1 MPKKIYTKKTNRK
14 TTRRNK
20 VKTAKSSI
28 QKRYKG
34 HNGYKGDKGHNGYK
48 GDKGHNGYKGEK
60 RNAYAK
66 GPDSSAMVNCCMCGK
81 EIRKEDGLIPS
92 KCLMK
97 NGAIRGHRICQEC
110 WWSKFAKEGVNHNCP
125 GCEKGLPLN
134 GPPLDKNEIVDL
146 TMDD

>member
-1 MPKKIYTKKTNRK
+1 MPKKILTKKTNRK

-34 HNGYKGDKGHNGYK
+34 HNGYKGQKGHK
-48 GDKGHNGYKGEK
+48 RTK

-81 EIRKEDGLIPS
+81 EISMENGLVPS

-134 GPPLDKNEIVDL
+134 GPPLDKNLIFDL

>member
-1 MPKKIYTKKTNRK
+1 MPKKILTKKTNRK

-20 VKTAKSSI
+20 VKTAKSPI

-34 HNGYKGDKGHNGYK
+34 QKGHNGHK
-48 GDKGHNGYKGEK
+48 RTK

-81 EIRKEDGLIPS
+81 EISRENGLVPS

-110 WWSKFAKEGVNHNCP
+110 WWSKFAKEGINHNCP

-134 GPPLDKNEIVDL
+134 GPPLDKNLIVDL

>member
-28 QKRYKG
+28 QKRYKR
-34 HNGYKGDKGHNGYK
+34 HNGYKGDKGDKGDKGHNGYK
-48 GDKGHNGYKGEK
+48 GDKRH
-60 RNAYAK
+60 AYAK

-81 EIRKEDGLIPS
+81 EIRKEDGLVPS

>member
-28 QKRYKG
+28 QKRYKR

-48 GDKGHNGYKGEK
+48 GDK

-110 WWSKFAKEGVNHNCP
+110 WWSKFAKEGINHNCP

-134 GPPLDKNEIVDL
+134 GPPLDKNLIVDL

>member
-14 TTRRNK
+14 TRRRNK
-20 VKTAKSSI
+20 VKSAKLPI

-34 HNGYKGDKGHNGYK
+34 HNGYKRT
-48 GDKGHNGYKGEK
+48 K

-66 GPDSSAMVNCCMCGK
+66 GPDSSAMVNCCMCGE

-110 WWSKFAKEGVNHNCP
+110 WWSKFAKEGINHNCP
-125 GCEKGLPLN
+125 CCEKGLPLN
-134 GPPLDKNEIVDL
+134 GPPLDKNVIVDL

>member
-20 VKTAKSSI
+20 VKTAKSPI

-34 HNGYKGDKGHNGYK
+34 HNGYKGQNGHK
-48 GDKGHNGYKGEK
+48 RTK

-81 EIRKEDGLIPS
+81 EISRENGLVPS

-134 GPPLDKNEIVDL
+134 GPPLDKNLIVDL